1 MLKSIYKELLE
12 FSEQQASYNAIQ
24 LDGFYTYDA
33 EDGYIDEDSDV
44 LTPPNGGVNEED
56 DNLIYMPLERTFLC
70 AGDDIQIDVENV
82 CFANLNFP
90 IPESALKE
98 YMDADLFRNYP
109 IAVSFDIPREAYI
122 CYAKELVSKDKALI
136 AYSNGACHAFEDGV
150 QVFDLASGDGNV
162 KLIMGFAREAAK
174 NFQLAGKNYR

>member
-24 LDGFYTYDA
+24 LDGFYTY
-33 EDGYIDEDSDV
+33 GDEDDDYDEDF
-44 LTPPNGGVNEED
+44 TPPNGGVNEEVD

-70 AGDDIQIDVENV
+70 VGNDIQIDVENV

-90 IPESALKE
+90 IPEDALKE

-109 IAVSFDIPREAYI
+109 IAVCFDIPREAYV
-122 CYAKELVSKDKALI
+122 CYAKELVSEDKALI
-136 AYSNGACHAFEDGV
+136 AYSGGACLTFEDGV
-150 QVFDLASGDGNV
+150 QVFDLASGDGKV
-162 KLIMGFAREAAK
+162 KLIMGFAREAAE
-174 NFQLAGKNYR
+174 NFQLSKEARV